1 MKEKTETRRHLAA
14 LEMLLGGASYGF
26 MATTYKLSYAA
37 GYSWQQVVAAQAW
50 TGCGLFVLLAL
61 IEAARGTRLVHLP
74 AREVARLLALG
85 ALSCVTSSFYC
96 FSMTRLE
103 APVALTLLFQY
114 SWLGIP
120 VQLVLDGRKPT
131 RREAAS
137 AALIVAATPLAS
149 GAWQR
154 GLAGLDLVG
163 VACALVAALSCAN
176 FLVLSGR
183 VSPACGTG
191 ERGTLICLGLGLA
204 SLLVCPA
211 YIPSGVFFSGMA
223 PFALMAGLF
232 GMFLPVLLFGLGG
245 PHLSAA
251 SATVLASAELPAGL
265 LVSELVLKDSM
276 NLLQWAAVI
285 LILGAIAFS
294 QEREGTRKNRMQ
306 KAAQEG

>member
-1 MKEKTETRRHLAA
+1 MAEEKGARQSLAA
-14 LEMLLGGASYGF
+14 FEMLLGGASYGF
-26 MATTYKLSYAA
+26 MATTYKLAYAA
-37 GYSWQQVVAAQAW
+37 GYSWQEVVAAQAW

-61 IEAARGTRLVHLP
+61 IEALRGTKLVRLPL
-74 AREVARLLALG
+74 REAAKLMGLG
-85 ALSCVTSSFYC
+85 ALSAVTSSFYC

-103 APVALTLLFQY
+103 ASVALTLLFQY

-131 RREAAS
+131 RREVIS
-137 AALIVAATPLAS
+137 AALIVAATPIAS
-149 GAWQR
+149 GVWR
-154 GLAGLDLVG
+154 HGLSGLDPAG
-163 VACALVAALSCAN
+163 AAAALVAALSCAT

-265 LVSELVLKDSM
+265 FVSALVLKDSAEP
-276 NLLQWAAVI
+276 LQWAAVA

-294 QEREGTRKNRMQ
+294 QYQGKEHGSRRRTI
-306 KAAQEG
+306 QEV

>member
-1 MKEKTETRRHLAA
+1 MPLR
-14 LEMLLGGASYGF
+14 
-26 MATTYKLSYAA
+26 
-37 GYSWQQVVAAQAW
+37 
-50 TGCGLFVLLAL
+50 
-61 IEAARGTRLVHLP
+61 EAAKLMG
-74 AREVARLLALG
+74 LG
-85 ALSCVTSSFYC
+85 ALSAVTSSFYC

-131 RREAAS
+131 RREAIS
-137 AALIVAATPLAS
+137 AALIVAATPIAS
-149 GAWQR
+149 GVWR
-154 GLAGLDLVG
+154 HGLSGLDPAG
-163 VACALVAALSCAN
+163 VAAALVAALSCAT

-265 LVSELVLKDSM
+265 FVSALVLKDSAEP
-276 NLLQWAAVI
+276 LQWTAVA

-294 QEREGTRKNRMQ
+294 QYQGKEHGSRRRTI
-306 KAAQEG
+306 QEV

>member
-1 MKEKTETRRHLAA
+1 MAEEKGARQSLAA
-14 LEMLLGGASYGF
+14 FEMLLGGASYGF
-26 MATTYKLSYAA
+26 MATTYKLAYAA
-37 GYSWQQVVAAQAW
+37 GYSWQEVVAAQAW

-61 IEAARGTRLVHLP
+61 IEALRGTKFVRLPL
-74 AREVARLLALG
+74 REAAKLMGLG
-85 ALSCVTSSFYC
+85 ALSAVTSSFYC

-103 APVALTLLFQY
+103 ASVALTLLFQY

-131 RREAAS
+131 RREAIS
-137 AALIVAATPLAS
+137 AALIVAATPIAS
-149 GAWQR
+149 GVWR
-154 GLAGLDLVG
+154 HGLSGLDPAG
-163 VACALVAALSCAN
+163 VSAALVAALSCAT

-265 LVSELVLKDSM
+265 FVSALVLKDSAEP
-276 NLLQWAAVI
+276 LQWAAVA

-294 QEREGTRKNRMQ
+294 QYQGKEHGSRRRTI
-306 KAAQEG
+306 QEV

>member
-1 MKEKTETRRHLAA
+1 MKMKTGAGQSVAA
-14 LEMLLGGASYGF
+14 LEMLMGGASYGF

-37 GYSWQQVVAAQAW
+37 GYSWQEVVAAQAW
-50 TGCGLFVLLAL
+50 TGCALFIALAL
-61 IEAARGTRLVHLP
+61 LEAAHGTRLVRLP
-74 AREVARLLALG
+74 AREAARLMALG
-85 ALSCVTSSFYC
+85 ALSAVTSSFYC

-120 VQLVLDGRKPT
+120 VQLVLDGRKPK
-131 RREAAS
+131 RREAIS
-137 AALIVAATPLAS
+137 AVLIVLATPFAS
-149 GAWQR
+149 GVWQK
-154 GLAGLDLVG
+154 GLSGLDLAG
-163 VACALVAALSCAN
+163 VAAALVAALSCAT

-191 ERGTLICLGLGLA
+191 ERGSLICLGLGLA

-223 PFALMAGLF
+223 PYALMAGLF

-265 LVSELVLKDSM
+265 LVSALVLKDSM
-276 NLLQWAAVI
+276 NLL
-285 LILGAIAFS
+285 
-294 QEREGTRKNRMQ
+294 
-306 KAAQEG
+306 

>member
-1 MKEKTETRRHLAA
+1 MAEEKGARQSLAA
-14 LEMLLGGASYGF
+14 FEMLLGGASYGF
-26 MATTYKLSYAA
+26 MATTYKLAYAV
-37 GYSWQQVVAAQAW
+37 GYSWQEVVAAQAW

-61 IEAARGTRLVHLP
+61 IEALRGTKLVRLPL
-74 AREVARLLALG
+74 REAAKLMGLG
-85 ALSCVTSSFYC
+85 ALSAVTSSFYC
-96 FSMTRLE
+96 FSMTM
-103 APVALTLLFQY
+103 TLLFQY

-131 RREAAS
+131 RREAIS
-137 AALIVAATPLAS
+137 AALIVAATPIAS
-149 GAWQR
+149 GVWR
-154 GLAGLDLVG
+154 HGLSGLDPAG
-163 VACALVAALSCAN
+163 VAAALVAALSCAT

-265 LVSELVLKDSM
+265 FVSALVLKDSAEP
-276 NLLQWAAVI
+276 LQWAAVA

-294 QEREGTRKNRMQ
+294 QYQGKEHGSRRRTI
-306 KAAQEG
+306 QEV

>member
-1 MKEKTETRRHLAA
+1 MAEEKGARQSLAA
-14 LEMLLGGASYGF
+14 FEMLLGGASYGF
-26 MATTYKLSYAA
+26 MATTYKLAYAA
-37 GYSWQQVVAAQAW
+37 GYSWQEVVAAQAW

-61 IEAARGTRLVHLP
+61 IEALRGTKLVRLPL
-74 AREVARLLALG
+74 REAAKLMGLG
-85 ALSCVTSSFYC
+85 ALSAVTSSFYC

-103 APVALTLLFQY
+103 ASVALTLLFQY

-131 RREAAS
+131 RREAIS
-137 AALIVAATPLAS
+137 AALIVAATPMAS
-149 GAWQR
+149 GVWR
-154 GLAGLDLVG
+154 HGLSGLDPAG
-163 VACALVAALSCAN
+163 VAAALVAALSCAT

-265 LVSELVLKDSM
+265 FVSALVLKDSTEP
-276 NLLQWAAVI
+276 LQWAAVA

-294 QEREGTRKNRMQ
+294 QYQGKEHGSRRRTI
-306 KAAQEG
+306 QEV

>member
-1 MKEKTETRRHLAA
+1 MAEEKGARQSLAA
-14 LEMLLGGASYGF
+14 FEMLLGGASYGF
-26 MATTYKLSYAA
+26 MATTYKLAYAA
-37 GYSWQQVVAAQAW
+37 GYSWQEVVAAQAW

-61 IEAARGTRLVHLP
+61 IEALRGTKLVRLPL
-74 AREVARLLALG
+74 REAAKLMGLG
-85 ALSCVTSSFYC
+85 ALSAVTSSFYC

-103 APVALTLLFQY
+103 ASVALTLLFQY

-131 RREAAS
+131 HREVIS
-137 AALIVAATPLAS
+137 AALIVAATPIAS
-149 GAWQR
+149 GVWR
-154 GLAGLDLVG
+154 HGLSGLDPAG
-163 VACALVAALSCAN
+163 VAAAFVAALSCAT

-265 LVSELVLKDSM
+265 FVSTLVLKDSTEP
-276 NLLQWAAVI
+276 LQWVAVA

-294 QEREGTRKNRMQ
+294 QYQGKEHGSRRRTI
-306 KAAQEG
+306 QEV

>member
-1 MKEKTETRRHLAA
+1 MAEEKGARQSLAA
-14 LEMLLGGASYGF
+14 FEMLLGGASYGF
-26 MATTYKLSYAA
+26 MATTYKLAYAA
-37 GYSWQQVVAAQAW
+37 GYSWQEVVAAQAW

-61 IEAARGTRLVHLP
+61 IEALRGTKLVRLPL
-74 AREVARLLALG
+74 REAAKLMGLG
-85 ALSCVTSSFYC
+85 ALSAVTSSFYC

-103 APVALTLLFQY
+103 ASVALTLLFQY

-120 VQLVLDGRKPT
+120 VQLVLDGRKPA
-131 RREAAS
+131 RREAIS
-137 AALIVAATPLAS
+137 AALIVAATPMAS
-149 GAWQR
+149 GVWR
-154 GLAGLDLVG
+154 HGLSGLDPAG
-163 VACALVAALSCAN
+163 VAAARVAALSCAT

-204 SLLVCPA
+204 SLLICPA

-265 LVSELVLKDSM
+265 FVSALVLKDSAEP
-276 NLLQWAAVI
+276 LQWAAVA

-294 QEREGTRKNRMQ
+294 QYQGKEHGSRRRTI
-306 KAAQEG
+306 QEV

>member
-1 MKEKTETRRHLAA
+1 MKMKTGAGQSVAA
-14 LEMLLGGASYGF
+14 LEMLMGGASYGF
-26 MATTYKLSYAA
+26 MATMYKLSYAA
-37 GYSWQQVVAAQAW
+37 GYSWQEVVAAQAW
-50 TGCGLFVLLAL
+50 TGCTLFIVLAL
-61 IEAARGTRLVHLP
+61 IEAVRGTRLVHLP
-74 AREVARLLALG
+74 AREAARLMALG
-85 ALSCVTSSFYC
+85 ALSAVTSSFYC

-131 RREAAS
+131 CREAVS
-137 AALIVAATPLAS
+137 AMLIVAATPFAS
-149 GAWQR
+149 GAWQK
-154 GLAGLDLVG
+154 GLAGLDLAG
-163 VACALVAALSCAN
+163 VAAALVAALSCAT

-191 ERGTLICLGLGLA
+191 ERGSLICLGLGLA

-223 PFALMAGLF
+223 PYALMAGLF

-265 LVSELVLKDSM
+265 LVSALVLKDSM
-276 NLLQWAAVI
+276 SLLQWAAVAVI
-285 LILGAIAFS
+285 LAAIAFS
-294 QEREGTRKNRMQ
+294 QERKSARTEGSKELINET
-306 KAAQEG
+306 